1 MGLQTTFHAP
11 AGGDFLG
18 WRKHRSGAT
27 EIVYEDMGAHRT
39 VFRVAGPAAR
49 DDDVAEALSV
59 AAQCPHVL
67 PSLFVELKK
76 RAIAIERII
85 G

>member
-11 AGGDFLG
+11 RGGDFLG

-27 EIVYEDMGAHRT
+27 EIVYEDRAAHRM
-39 VFRVAGPAAR
+39 VLRLAR
-49 DDDVAEALSV
+49 PTAPDDAVAEALSV
-59 AAQCPHVL
+59 AVEQAHVL
-67 PSLFVELKK
+67 PSLFDELKK
-76 RAIAIERII
+76 RAIAYERVI

>member
-11 AGGDFLG
+11 VGGDFLG

-27 EIVYEDMGAHRT
+27 EIVYEDRAAHRM
-39 VFRVAGPAAR
+39 VLRLGPSTPADA
-49 DDDVAEALSV
+49 DIAETLSAV
-59 AAQCPHVL
+59 VSQPHVL
-67 PSLFVELKK
+67 PSLLEELKK
-76 RAIAIERII
+76 RAIGYDRII

>member
-27 EIVYEDMGAHRT
+27 EIVYEDGAAHRM
-39 VFRVAGPAAR
+39 VFRLDSPTQ
-49 DDDVAEALSV
+49 DDDQVAEACSV
-59 AAQCPHVL
+59 AVCRPHVL
-67 PSLFVELKK
+67 PSLFEELKK
-76 RAIAIERII
+76 RAIGYDRII